1 MRRSSEPIKAAQ
13 LQQRGQLGHIVNLRP
28 RGSLPRSTRLHG
40 TSGGVGRRRCSFWAC
55 TVRAATRLPSN
66 GSAQTARRLF
76 CWFST
81 DRRQGLVACHRGS
94 NARSV
99 RIRGRCTFFASLV
112 VPNGLPGVPDAAK
125 TYVAFECEA
134 RRERRLRPLSLVA
147 PPRAVGAAACTRWA
161 THSSGPTPVGGGGT
175 RSFET
180 NGVVL
185 TRTTRRA
192 SRARGHHCGA
202 SAACACWSSC
212 GCALRFM

>member
-55 TVRAATRLPSN
+55 TVRAAARLPSN

-125 TYVAFECEA
+125 TYHGTL
-134 RRERRLRPLSLVA
+134 RLSVKPAVSVGSGHFLSWRLQGPLA
-147 PPRAVGAAACTRWA
+147 PPLALDGRRTRVNPRLSAAAA
-161 THSSGPTPVGGGGT
+161 PVP
-175 RSFET
+175 
-180 NGVVL
+180 
-185 TRTTRRA
+185 TRRSA
-192 SRARGHHCGA
+192 SCSPERQR
-202 SAACACWSSC
+202 
-212 GCALRFM
+212 

>member
-1 MRRSSEPIKAAQ
+1 MKRTFGAYRNPVTARRRTIFAPERRLRRSSEPIKAAQ

-99 RIRGRCTFFASLV
+99 RIRGRCTVLASVSSTPHLS
-112 VPNGLPGVPDAAK
+112 GLIGMTKSLQHPAHDPATAA
-125 TYVAFECEA
+125 
-134 RRERRLRPLSLVA
+134 
-147 PPRAVGAAACTRWA
+147 
-161 THSSGPTPVGGGGT
+161 
-175 RSFET
+175 
-180 NGVVL
+180 
-185 TRTTRRA
+185 
-192 SRARGHHCGA
+192 
-202 SAACACWSSC
+202 
-212 GCALRFM
+212 M